1 MLTMEECLRETPLR
15 LKDMI
20 NTHPDL
26 FKEVA
31 QRDFKRVVI
40 SGSGS
45 SFHAG
50 TGAKLYMQ
58 KTMGIPVDVIYP
70 FQAEDYLFTQPS
82 ETLFIGISQSG
93 TSLSAVRA
101 MEHAKAQGCV
111 LASMAGRRDEGVI
124 LDTVADYI
132 LTVPCGEEGDL
143 QPKTKGFLCTIVNL
157 QLLAASW
164 ALAHGRLDDASYQET
179 LRQLSEVADNM
190 PNVLD
195 DAKAWIDKYG
205 QMLAQSHDIRLVG
218 TKDIFGIVLEGT
230 LKLVETLRVPVGG
243 YEFEEFIHGV
253 YNAINQDSLVVLLD
267 TGREP
272 RMKTLKEVLS
282 QWSDYIMI
290 AGASAQDDRDF
301 VVRTKGYEDFYN
313 LEYSLLLFSICSQVS
328 AMKGIDIQTTKDTS
342 FHAKLGSKVLR

>member
-93 TSLSAVRA
+93 TSLSAFRA

-124 LDTVADYI
+124 LDTVADYT

-164 ALAHGRLDDASYQET
+164 ALAHGRLDDASAPPAE
-179 LRQLSEVADNM
+179 R
-190 PNVLD
+190 
-195 DAKAWIDKYG
+195 
-205 QMLAQSHDIRLVG
+205 
-218 TKDIFGIVLEGT
+218 
-230 LKLVETLRVPVGG
+230 GG
-243 YEFEEFIHGV
+243 G
-253 YNAINQDSLVVLLD
+253 
-267 TGREP
+267 
-272 RMKTLKEVLS
+272 
-282 QWSDYIMI
+282 
-290 AGASAQDDRDF
+290 
-301 VVRTKGYEDFYN
+301 
-313 LEYSLLLFSICSQVS
+313 
-328 AMKGIDIQTTKDTS
+328 
-342 FHAKLGSKVLR
+342 

>member
-93 TSLSAVRA
+93 TSL
-101 MEHAKAQGCV
+101 
-111 LASMAGRRDEGVI
+111 RR
-124 LDTVADYI
+124 
-132 LTVPCGEEGDL
+132 
-143 QPKTKGFLCTIVNL
+143 
-157 QLLAASW
+157 
-164 ALAHGRLDDASYQET
+164 
-179 LRQLSEVADNM
+179 
-190 PNVLD
+190 
-195 DAKAWIDKYG
+195 
-205 QMLAQSHDIRLVG
+205 
-218 TKDIFGIVLEGT
+218 
-230 LKLVETLRVPVGG
+230 
-243 YEFEEFIHGV
+243 
-253 YNAINQDSLVVLLD
+253 
-267 TGREP
+267 
-272 RMKTLKEVLS
+272 
-282 QWSDYIMI
+282 
-290 AGASAQDDRDF
+290 
-301 VVRTKGYEDFYN
+301 
-313 LEYSLLLFSICSQVS
+313 
-328 AMKGIDIQTTKDTS
+328 
-342 FHAKLGSKVLR
+342 

>member
-1 MLTMEECLRETPLR
+1 MIVEHSCRSDGIGR
-15 LKDMI
+15 RSGLKKMCIRDR
-20 NTHPDL
+20 

-93 TSLSAVRA
+93 TSLSAFRA

-124 LDTVADYI
+124 LDTVADYT

-157 QLLAASW
+157 QPVSYTHLDVYKRQPMGLPSPLL
-164 ALAHGRLDDASYQET
+164 
-179 LRQLSEVADNM
+179 
-190 PNVLD
+190 
-195 DAKAWIDKYG
+195 
-205 QMLAQSHDIRLVG
+205 
-218 TKDIFGIVLEGT
+218 
-230 LKLVETLRVPVGG
+230 
-243 YEFEEFIHGV
+243 
-253 YNAINQDSLVVLLD
+253 
-267 TGREP
+267 
-272 RMKTLKEVLS
+272 
-282 QWSDYIMI
+282 
-290 AGASAQDDRDF
+290 SA
-301 VVRTKGYEDFYN
+301 
-313 LEYSLLLFSICSQVS
+313 
-328 AMKGIDIQTTKDTS
+328 
-342 FHAKLGSKVLR
+342 